1 MPRITP
7 RLYRAVATLVTV
19 HYWRAKLD
27 ELTAAVERVRRWVA
41 LMSGMGQKRTFMGL
55 SPMSAIGGKADS
67 GGQASECPV
76 LAKTGHSLIHRVFP
90 GVLGPDRL
98 GAGL

>member
-41 LMSGMGQKRTFMGL
+41 LMSGMGQEQTFVAQPRT
-55 SPMSAIGGKADS
+55 SAVGGNADIV
-67 GGQASECPV
+67 GGPRNV
-76 LAKTGHSLIHRVFP
+76 RV
-90 GVLGPDRL
+90 
-98 GAGL
+98 